1 MTHEEI
7 MNLLEAELKHAKE
20 KHGERF
26 SSPNEAGIAL
36 ADEVV
41 EVADA
46 IERGDIDGEHG
57 LKLELIQ
64 VIVVCLKA
72 LEGLE

>member
-1 MTHEEI
+1 MTHDEI
-7 MNLLEAELKHAKE
+7 MNLLEAEIKHAKE

-57 LKLELIQ
+57 LKQELID
-64 VIVVCLKA
+64 VMAVCFKA
-72 LEGLE
+72 LEGME